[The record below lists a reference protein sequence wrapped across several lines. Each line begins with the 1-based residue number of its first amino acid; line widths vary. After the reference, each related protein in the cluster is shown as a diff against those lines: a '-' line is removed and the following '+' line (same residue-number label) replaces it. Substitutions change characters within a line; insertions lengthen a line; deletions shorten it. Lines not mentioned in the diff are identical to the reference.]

1 MCGATSY
8 RAVISRDEVGAMRA
22 SGLFQ
27 CSGCSVVFADPKAWR
42 DGGKDEMPRA
52 PLVQIR
58 RPVAGLIAAGTGGP
72 GPRLH
77 GLAPAGSAAPD

>member
-8 RAVISRDEVGAMRA
+8 RAVIARDDSGAMRA

-27 CSGCSVVFADPKAWR
+27 CSSCSVVFADPKAWR
-42 DGGKDEMPRA
+42 NGGKDEMPRA

-58 RPVAGLIAAGTGGP
+58 RPAVGSITAGTIGP
-72 GPRLH
+72 VPRLH
-77 GLAPAGSAAPD
+77 GLAPAGSASSD